1 MTSYIVTKD
10 GKYLDYEDE
19 LVEDINEARIFT
31 KKYLAEL
38 AAPRHAEIIPVVT
51 EEKI

>member
-1 MTSYIVTKD
+1 VVKYVVTKD
-10 GKYLDYEDE
+10 DKYLDYEDE

-38 AAPRHAEIIPVVT
+38 AAPRHAEIIPVEI
-51 EEKI
+51 EE